1 MSAIDLYANDL
12 ILFVHIVEA
21 GSFTRAAD
29 RTGLPKAT
37 LSRRLARLEE
47 RLGGVLLQRS
57 TRRLVLTEFG
67 EQMLGPA
74 RRLLE
79 DNAEVTAL
87 AQREQHSP
95 QGVLRVSLPP
105 EFEEFRLAEL
115 VSRYLERCPEVRLEL
130 HLSARRVDLLAER
143 FDIAVRAASHLADDS
158 TLVARRVATLEH
170 GLYASPAYLQRH
182 GEPREPADLAA
193 HAGLLLSAADVRP
206 LPWHLQR
213 AGQSWEGLPREVLT
227 ANSVGL
233 LQALA
238 ARGLGVVG
246 LSHVFARRL
255 LAEGALVPVLAS
267 WTLPAVNIWCV
278 TRGRRLLP
286 RRTSMFIDIL
296 REMLGGG
303 QPEIA

>member
-1 MSAIDLYANDL
+1 MPSIDLHANDL

-21 GSFTRAAD
+21 GGFSRAAE

-47 RLGGVLLQRS
+47 RLGGRLLQRS
-57 TRRLVLTEFG
+57 TRRLVLTELG
-67 EQMLGPA
+67 ERMLEPA

-79 DNAEVTAL
+79 DNAAVSAL
-87 AQREQHSP
+87 AHSERLSP

-105 EFEEFRLAEL
+105 EFEELRLVEL
-115 VSRYLERCPEVRLEL
+115 VARYHEACPQVRLEL

-143 FDIAVRAASHLADDS
+143 FDIAVRAASHLADDGR
-158 TLVARRVATLEH
+158 LVARRIATLEH

-182 GEPREPADLAA
+182 GQPRVPADLPA
-193 HAGLLLSAADVRP
+193 HAGLLLAAADARP
-206 LPWHLQR
+206 PPWQLQQ
-213 AGQSWEGLPREVLT
+213 AGQSWEGLPERFLT
-227 ANSVGL
+227 ANSLGL

-246 LSHVFARRL
+246 LSHAFAARL
-255 LAEGALVPVLAS
+255 LAEGAVVPVLAS
-267 WTLPAVNIWCV
+267 WQLPAVAIWCV
-278 TRGRRLLP
+278 TRERRLLP

-296 REMLGGG
+296 REVLGGQLPG
-303 QPEIA
+303 GG